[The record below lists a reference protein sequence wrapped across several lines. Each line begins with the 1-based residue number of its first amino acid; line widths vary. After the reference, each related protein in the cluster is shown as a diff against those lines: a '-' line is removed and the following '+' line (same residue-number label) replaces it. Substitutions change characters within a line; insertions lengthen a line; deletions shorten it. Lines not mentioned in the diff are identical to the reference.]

1 MIKELIQKVGQ
12 RFLFTEKYK
21 IYKNSNDN
29 LTNSST
35 VTLSTSDIDDTD
47 DIILL
52 SDAEIEALKEN
63 NTFFVPPMKRCKLQ
77 NAILLTFIK

>member
-1 MIKELIQKVGQ
+1 MDVFNQLSSEMIKELIQKVEH

-52 SDAEIEALKEN
+52 SDEEIEALKEN
-63 NTFFVPPMKRCKLQ
+63 NTFLCLQ
-77 NAILLTFIK
+77 